1 MTKEIEKA
9 RKARRSLGMVCERLQ
24 CPSAESWQAG
34 ERELIIAI
42 ECLQDLEQG
51 LRSTGTVQLHSRMLA
66 AELAALRRE
75 LAQAQALLLA
85 AGKFYQGWAR
95 LMGLGE
101 EEPANYTPRGGASP
115 VVPIHSAQ
123 VVMHG

>member
-1 MTKEIEKA
+1 MTKEIEKV
-9 RKARRSLGMVCERLQ
+9 REARRSLGTVCERLQ
-24 CPSAESWQAG
+24 CPSVESWQAG
-34 ERELIIAI
+34 ERELITAI

-51 LRSTGTVQLHSRMLA
+51 LRSTATARLHSQMLA
-66 AELAALRRE
+66 AEMAALRRE

-95 LMGLGE
+95 LMGLAE
-101 EEPANYTPRGGASP
+101 EETANYTPRGAAAP